1 MEENNSNS
9 EKFDFNDLVID
20 LDNEQMELIHELN
33 SLEEELKNLNG
44 EKLENS
50 LFDSIKEVAF
60 KSIDA
65 VFEISDFLEDN
76 PEQGARITT
85 LHNFKKGITANDE
98 DKAKFERYDSKAY
111 IRDNYK
117 KDFIEASQVLSNE
130 NSEHFTDYLTG
141 KRMERGDKADLDHV
155 TSTREFDTSVERN
168 LYFNDEEAS
177 KTINHKD
184 NLGYTSRE
192 INQSKN
198 SYDLKDWENKT
209 ASGKKINNQERYE
222 IDKELS
228 DKKYKASKEHISK
241 ETRKRATSKV
251 INDLKTSTPAQIKS
265 SVGYGAKMAMAKLL
279 KELLKSL
286 IEEFKNNK
294 KSIESFGVRLKRVFD
309 EVISKSKD
317 ILDIFLKSA
326 LNSFVSE
333 IINTIFN
340 FFLTTSKRVF
350 KIIRASFTS
359 IVNAIKIIVS
369 TDNKYTFK
377 EKVYEALKLLSASI
391 TLSVGIFLEEL
402 IEKAIVNLLPF
413 LVPYA
418 STISTILAS
427 FLTGVAT
434 VLVLRAWD
442 TYKEKFV
449 FKTKDKIFELE
460 NKSMFINIQLS
471 NNGVLKSSVGAI
483 NANNSTFLSKKM
495 FSDSLPI
502 FNSLKSEIDKTYNGI
517 EIKKNKINQLSEETR
532 KAFDE
537 TQKLLNKLDFI

>member
-1 MEENNSNS
+1 MEENNIQS
-9 EKFDFNDLVID
+9 EEFDFKDLIID
-20 LDNEQMELIHELN
+20 LDNEQMELINELN

-60 KSIDA
+60 KSIDT
-65 VFEISDFLEDN
+65 VFEISDFLENN
-76 PEQGARITT
+76 PEQGSRITT

-98 DKAKFERYDSKAY
+98 DKAKFERYDSKTY
-111 IRDNYK
+111 IRNNYK
-117 KDFIEASQVLSNE
+117 KDFKEASQLLSNE
-130 NSEHFTDYLTG
+130 NAEYFTDYLTG
-141 KRMERGDKADLDHV
+141 KRMERGDNVDLDHV
-155 TSTREFDTSVERN
+155 TSTREFDTSAERN
-168 LYFNDEEAS
+168 LFFNNQEAS

-184 NLGYTSRE
+184 NLGYTSRD

-198 SYDLKDWENKT
+198 GYDLKDWENKT
-209 ASGKKINNQERYE
+209 ASGKKITNQERYE

-241 ETRKRATSKV
+241 ETGKRATSKV

-294 KSIESFGVRLKRVFD
+294 NSTESFGVRLKRVFN
-309 EVISKSKD
+309 EVISKLKD
-317 ILDIFLKSA
+317 ILDAFVKSS

-333 IINTIFN
+333 IVNTIAN

-369 TDNKYTFK
+369 NENKYTFK
-377 EKVYEALKLLSASI
+377 EKAYEALKILSASI
-391 TLSVGIFLEEL
+391 TLSIGILLEDL
-402 IEKAIVNLLPF
+402 IKNAIINLMPF
-413 LVPYA
+413 LAPYA
-418 STISTILAS
+418 SEISIMLTS
-427 FLTGVAT
+427 FLTGIAT
-434 VLVLRAWD
+434 VFVLRAWD
-442 TYKEKFV
+442 AYKEKFI

-471 NNGVLKSSVGAI
+471 NNGILKGSVASI
-483 NANNSTFLSKKM
+483 NANNNTFLSKKM

-502 FNSLKSEIDKTYNGI
+502 FNSLKSEMDITYKSIIIKTNI
-517 EIKKNKINQLSEETR
+517 INQQSQEISKAFEET
-532 KAFDE
+532 
-537 TQKLLNKLDFI
+537 QNLLNKLDLI